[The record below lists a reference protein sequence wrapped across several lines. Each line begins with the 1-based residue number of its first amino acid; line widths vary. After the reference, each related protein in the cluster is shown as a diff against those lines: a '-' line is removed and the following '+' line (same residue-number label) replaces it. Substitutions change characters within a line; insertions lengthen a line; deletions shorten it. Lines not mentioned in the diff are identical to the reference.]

1 MESEVKKDETS
12 YFGSAGFFALIAVAV
27 SGCVIRDDFHH
38 GSRWHHWG

>member
-1 MESEVKKDETS
+1 MKHLTFVALVFSL
-12 YFGSAGFFALIAVAV
+12 LIAVAV